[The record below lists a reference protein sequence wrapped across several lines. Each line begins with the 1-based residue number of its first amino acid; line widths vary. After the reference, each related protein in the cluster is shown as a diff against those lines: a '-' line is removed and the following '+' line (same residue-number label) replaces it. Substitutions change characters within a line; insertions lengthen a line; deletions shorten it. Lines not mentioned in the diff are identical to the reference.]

1 MDKEL
6 LLKYKEKNPEKFA
19 QKFGHLNLDE
29 IEATTEEV
37 VVEEKKEEEVE
48 LPSEDKEDSE

>member
-6 LLKYKEKNPEKFA
+6 LLKYKEQNPEKFA

-29 IEATTEEV
+29 IEATAEV
-37 VVEEKKEEEVE
+37 VVEEKKESEVE
-48 LPSEDKEDSE
+48 LSSENQEVTE

>member
-6 LLKYKEKNPEKFA
+6 LLKYKEQNPEKFA

-29 IEATTEEV
+29 VSEATE
-37 VVEEKKEEEVE
+37 VVEEKKEDEVE
-48 LPSEDKEDSE
+48 SSSEDKEVTE